1 MTDKTLDPCG
11 SDSSKELGCD
21 LPVDK
26 AWSLHCGSYNTADQC
41 RLLGI
46 DVGETIEGR
55 ESFGSTW
62 HEARLT
68 LLWLGEEVAVFRV
81 TDRSERHPNWS
92 EPEES
97 ADWTL
102 GCRTWRKLPPNTKIT
117 GPSGESE

>member
-1 MTDKTLDPCG
+1 MQSNDTTA
-11 SDSSKELGCD
+11 ELGEELD
-21 LPVDK
+21 ADD
-26 AWSLHCGSYNTADQC
+26 AWSLHCGGYNTADQC

-46 DVGETIEGR
+46 EVGDTIEGM
-55 ESFGSTW
+55 EKSGHYW

-81 TDRSERHPNWS
+81 TDRSNSQTEWS

-102 GCRTWRKLPPNTKIT
+102 ECRVWRKLPPSKN
-117 GPSGESE
+117 